1 MKRVKNLVVG
11 CGLTGMVLAERLASE
26 LKEEVL
32 IIDRRSHIGGNIYD
46 YKDESGVTVH
56 QYGPHGLEM
65 GNKQEILKMKRVKN
79 LVVGCG
85 LTGMVLAERLAS
97 ELKEEV
103 LIIDRRSHIGGNIY
117 DYKDESG
124 VTVHQYGPHVFHTK
138 DKKVWDYLGRFTDW
152 HYFMYRVKA
161 VIDGREVNVPFNLD
175 SLHQVFPRQLAER
188 LEEKL
193 IAKFGFNRKVP
204 ILELRQTDDGDFA
217 CLADYV
223 YEKVFLGYTVKQWG
237 VRPEELDPSVSGRVP
252 VFVSRDDRYFQ
263 DKYQAIPAEGYTKM
277 AERMLDNPLIR
288 TELNTDF
295 NDVRGSTDYE
305 RLFYTGPIDEFFDF
319 ELGELPYR
327 SLDIVFRRHD
337 RAFYQS
343 GPQINYPEN
352 YDFTRS
358 VEYKYYLDEQTAQT
372 IVSEE
377 YPQAYEAGRNER
389 YYPVPDAKN
398 HELYRRYRRKA
409 DGLEKVYF
417 AGRLGDYK
425 YYNMDEAVKRALELF
440 EEIR

>member
-1 MKRVKNLVVG
+1 MKHVKNLVVG
-11 CGLTGMVLAERLASE
+11 CGLSGAVIAERIASE
-26 LKEEVL
+26 LNEDVL
-32 IIDRRSHIGGNIYD
+32 IIDAKDHIGGNIYD
-46 YKDESGVTVH
+46 YKDQNGITVH
-56 QYGPHGLEM
+56 KYG
-65 GNKQEILKMKRVKN
+65 
-79 LVVGCG
+79 
-85 LTGMVLAERLAS
+85 
-97 ELKEEV
+97 
-103 LIIDRRSHIGGNIY
+103 SHI
-117 DYKDESG
+117 
-124 VTVHQYGPHVFHTK
+124 FHTNLEN
-138 DKKVWDYLGRFTDW
+138 VWRYLCRFTDFNTYM
-152 HYFMYRVKA
+152 HRVIA
-161 VIDGREVNVPFNLD
+161 VIDGIETHIPFNIKTLYD
-175 SLHQVFPRQLAER
+175 VFPQSMAQR

-193 IAKFGFNRKVP
+193 LKKFEYNKKVP
-204 ILELRQTDDGDFA
+204 ILEFQKQDDNDLKF
-217 CLADYV
+217 LANYV
-223 YEKVFLGYTVKQWG
+223 YEKVFLHYTTKQWG
-237 VRPEELDPSVSGRVP
+237 MKPSDVDGAVTARVP
-252 VFVSRDDRYFQ
+252 VFIGCDDRYFQ

>member
-1 MKRVKNLVVG
+1 
-11 CGLTGMVLAERLASE
+11 
-26 LKEEVL
+26 
-32 IIDRRSHIGGNIYD
+32 
-46 YKDESGVTVH
+46 
-56 QYGPHGLEM
+56 
-65 GNKQEILKMKRVKN
+65 MKRVKN

-237 VRPEELDPSVSGRVP
+237 YGRKNWILRSAGGCRFSSAATTVI
-252 VFVSRDDRYFQ
+252 F
-263 DKYQAIPAEGYTKM
+263 
-277 AERMLDNPLIR
+277 R
-288 TELNTDF
+288 TN
-295 NDVRGSTDYE
+295 
-305 RLFYTGPIDEFFDF
+305 I
-319 ELGELPYR
+319 
-327 SLDIVFRRHD
+327 
-337 RAFYQS
+337 
-343 GPQINYPEN
+343 
-352 YDFTRS
+352 
-358 VEYKYYLDEQTAQT
+358 
-372 IVSEE
+372 
-377 YPQAYEAGRNER
+377 
-389 YYPVPDAKN
+389 
-398 HELYRRYRRKA
+398 RRYRRRVIPKWRS
-409 DGLEKVYF
+409 GCLT
-417 AGRLGDYK
+417 
-425 YYNMDEAVKRALELF
+425 
-440 EEIR
+440 IR